1 MTQLSNGI
9 YEDDAC
15 NLVDIAGNILVP
27 VEKRRQCLV
36 YSRVVGYL
44 SPAGNWNKGK
54 QAEWADRVVF
64 VPPQKVANALTS

>member
-1 MTQLSNGI
+1 MTEFSAGI
-9 YEDDAC
+9 YEDSEK
-15 NLVDIAGNILVP
+15 NLVDINGRVLVP